1 MSLYTEQ
8 KKTIPR
14 VRKSGGAGR
23 GKDFMSSEREDGL
36 FLDELYDKYAS
47 VMFRTALRF
56 GVSEAAAEDI
66 VSDGMLSLMKN
77 VSTLRKLD
85 GKKLSAYIVTAVRR
99 AAINRISRDT
109 LRRDRE
115 KRAALSSLY
124 RADEATDP
132 YDAGAGDELDKVV
145 EIIERLPPRERAC
158 IKLKYL
164 LDKSS
169 AQIAL
174 ETDLSPGSVRKYISR
189 ALKRIRKELEESGV

>member
-8 KKTIPR
+8 KKSIPR

-99 AAINRISRDT
+99 
-109 LRRDRE
+109 DRE

-124 RADEATDP
+124 RADEAPDP
-132 YDAGAGDELDKVV
+132 YDAGAGDELDRVV